1 MNRKKQE
8 KLQRERRQ
16 RNDLLA
22 LTLVSSHG
30 HNTDTGAGH
39 SKLRSIKHDDTG
51 VRHNTVDQS
60 DSSDHHHQ
68 RHQRHHHHDHD
79 HHDLPGVHGQDQ
91 RTAVVAGDDD
101 KKKSVDNKLERVHK
115 VEQTTVHTVITTSE
129 KINNNN
135 KKHLPS
141 LGGCRQRSLED
152 HTQGPSVHQYGRV
165 EPGHG
170 HGQYGRVEPG
180 HGHGQYHGGGG
191 SSRRVS
197 SDSDTGQQSQSRSKL
212 LSGSKSSAG
221 AGHLKTLMKQDSG
234 EARSGIETI

>member
-1 MNRKKQE
+1 M
-8 KLQRERRQ
+8 
-16 RNDLLA
+16 
-22 LTLVSSHG
+22 
-30 HNTDTGAGH
+30 
-39 SKLRSIKHDDTG
+39 
-51 VRHNTVDQS
+51 
-60 DSSDHHHQ
+60 
-68 RHQRHHHHDHD
+68 
-79 HHDLPGVHGQDQ
+79 
-91 RTAVVAGDDD
+91 
-101 KKKSVDNKLERVHK
+101 
-115 VEQTTVHTVITTSE
+115 HTVITTSE

-152 HTQGPSVHQYGRV
+152 HTQGPSVHHYGRV
-165 EPGHG
+165 EPGHSHVQHPG
-170 HGQYGRVEPG
+170 G